1 MGTEL
6 VACILVGAG
15 GGYALDSWAG
25 SSPLALA
32 AGTLLGML
40 AGFVQLY
47 RTVRGLEGDSGGG
60 R

>member
-15 GGYALDSWAG
+15 GGYALDYWAN
-25 SSPLALA
+25 SSPVALA

-47 RTVRGLEGDSGGG
+47 RTVRGLEGGDGDG